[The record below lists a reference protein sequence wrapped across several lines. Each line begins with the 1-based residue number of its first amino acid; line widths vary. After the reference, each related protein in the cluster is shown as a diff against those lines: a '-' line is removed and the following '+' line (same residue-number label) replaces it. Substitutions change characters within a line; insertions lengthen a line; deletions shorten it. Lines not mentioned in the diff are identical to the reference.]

1 MEEFA
6 ERYPLER
13 EEIRAAAENRA
24 AEIVSGLLSRD
35 NPFLCCVHPA
45 EEAAA
50 RRARLEDI
58 PMCRYSHPIP
68 TATCTEESEVAC
80 LLQWQN
86 GLLCELLGTV
96 NALLALG
103 LGRPPQDPP
112 SCP

>member
-1 MEEFA
+1 MTAHSKTAEEV
-6 ERYPLER
+6 LR
-13 EEIRAAAENRA
+13 ELSTDQAR
-24 AEIVSGLLSRD
+24 GLS
-35 NPFLCCVHPA
+35 V

-50 RRARLEDI
+50 RRARLEDM

-68 TATCTEESEVAC
+68 TAACTEESEVAC

>member
-1 MEEFA
+1 MPKNCSKD
-6 ERYPLER
+6 RPPVWSVPGPLPGWDV
-13 EEIRAAAENRA
+13 RAGGR
-24 AEIVSGLLSRD
+24 VSSAPSLS
-35 NPFLCCVHPA
+35 PA

>member
-1 MEEFA
+1 MPKSCSKD
-6 ERYPLER
+6 RPPVWSVPGPLPGGDV
-13 EEIRAAAENRA
+13 RAGGRA
-24 AEIVSGLLSRD
+24 SSAPSLL
-35 NPFLCCVHPA
+35 PA
-45 EEAAA
+45 EGAAA
-50 RRARLEDI
+50 RRARLEDM

-68 TATCTEESEVAC
+68 TAACTEESEVAC

-103 LGRPPQDPP
+103 LGHPPQDPP

>member
-1 MEEFA
+1 MPKNCSKD
-6 ERYPLER
+6 RPPVWSVPGPR
-13 EEIRAAAENRA
+13 PGGDVRAGGR
-24 AEIVSGLLSRD
+24 VSSA
-35 NPFLCCVHPA
+35 PSFSPA

-50 RRARLEDI
+50 RRARLEDM

-68 TATCTEESEVAC
+68 TAACTEESEVAC

>member
-1 MEEFA
+1 M
-6 ERYPLER
+6 
-13 EEIRAAAENRA
+13 
-24 AEIVSGLLSRD
+24 
-35 NPFLCCVHPA
+35 
-45 EEAAA
+45 AAA
-50 RRARLEDI
+50 RRARLEDM

-68 TATCTEESEVAC
+68 TAACTEESEVAC

>member
-1 MEEFA
+1 MPKNCSKD
-6 ERYPLER
+6 RPPVWSVPGPLPGGDV
-13 EEIRAAAENRA
+13 RAGGRVSSAA
-24 AEIVSGLLSRD
+24 
-35 NPFLCCVHPA
+35 H
-45 EEAAA
+45 
-50 RRARLEDI
+50 RARLEDM

-68 TATCTEESEVAC
+68 TAACTEESEVAC